1 MFGVRKP
8 PTGCNF
14 VHNDEI
20 WYFMIFMYY
29 KARSVLIR
37 CVVSHTYVCRKDHVR
52 RELQMSRKW
61 PNSWGFLAVHYRVRQ
76 YYIQYVV

>member
-1 MFGVRKP
+1 MFGVRKS

-37 CVVSHTYVCRKDHVR
+37 CVVSLIRTCAGKITFAANCRCPESGPIRGDSLLSTTV
-52 RELQMSRKW
+52 
-61 PNSWGFLAVHYRVRQ
+61 
-76 YYIQYVV
+76 